1 MSRWEGT
8 LEGLVS
14 VDSKRLTEVLEFLL
28 SRVKA
33 QDQVMEE
40 NRTRAVEAERE
51 ITVLTTRVKSL
62 EESQAAFDRSIEDV
76 NKMQDRVHAWSERFK
91 SLEEQH
97 YLLKQASHQQSEDL
111 SFRLQS
117 TDSALREKVNHACTA
132 LRNAHEGLEVR
143 ILDQIS
149 TLQRDL
155 EELRKEE
162 KRSLEKAEEVVAS
175 RIEEILGGQEETSQ
189 ETAGLEGQKGRKQ
202 TGHGSLLGPVI
213 VRLRILESKLEEM
226 TQSPISPIKETT
238 ETELI
243 FLHTAIAQHPV
254 LLELQAQMHQIL
266 SQASTFSQQLSILRT
281 GDDPVLASMG
291 PESSLAKA
299 AKFLS
304 LHQRLEIVEREVGKG
319 MQAWEGVKG
328 RVEQLAGI
336 VETGR
341 LWTEREES
349 AAKGK
354 VTLERMERREM
365 QDSEAA
371 QSARFPGS
379 DEGKIDA
386 ELRTTSKNT
395 LEEDL
400 DRLKRL
406 LKERT
411 THSEVEDICVTVVKR
426 YLKSFPSKAGSAL
439 LPDSDS
445 KASELETRLN
455 NYWRSMQ
462 EMQGQMRVLREA
474 VGESEV
480 RGRGVM
486 QESIGEIREKIQ
498 EQSQELTKQIDAVR
512 AAVDRLSSD
521 SSNSDLQEREQYLRS
536 LVFKLKSDLQKLQSD
551 LDSPKPQSLSSSL
564 LPDLNME
571 DMSEEL
577 QVKRVKIVLQQHD
590 QAIRYLANRLAGG
603 FEDTG
608 PGPRLQS
615 ESSALGHVE
624 QLRAEMK
631 DIIAK
636 FETNKALSQRDV
648 DRINEMYSVLDTKM
662 SKDDLSSKVDRSELV
677 RIYRLLKRKT
687 DELAQ
692 ALKRAETS
700 ALGSGREEVLMSR
713 KKLDLECASC
723 GQVLVEGMDPQ
734 NQSFQPWGRF
744 PARGNLVGPGFSHIL
759 ASLVSSPEGSIS
771 IGKRL
776 DEEDRSVLL
785 SPTHSLPNT
794 RARRRNASRLPLVK

>member
-8 LEGLVS
+8 LEGLVW

-40 NRTRAVEAERE
+40 SRSRVVETERE
-51 ITVLTTRVKSL
+51 MTVLSTRLKSL
-62 EESQAAFDRSIEDV
+62 EEGQAAFERSVEDV

-91 SLEEQH
+91 SLEEQY
-97 YLLKQASHQQSEDL
+97 YLLKQTMHQQSEDL
-111 SFRLQS
+111 AFRLQTS
-117 TDSALREKVNHACTA
+117 DSALREKVNHSCTA
-132 LRNAHEGLEVR
+132 LRSAHEGLEVR
-143 ILDQIS
+143 ILDQIG
-149 TLQRDL
+149 TIQRDL
-155 EELRKEE
+155 EEIRKEGE
-162 KRSLEKAEEVVAS
+162 RSLAKAEEAVAS
-175 RIEEILGGQEETSQ
+175 RVEEMLGGQEETV
-189 ETAGLEGQKGRKQ
+189 EGRKDRKQ
-202 TGHGSLLGPVI
+202 TGHGSLLGPVT
-213 VRLRILESKLEEM
+213 VRLRILESKLEEI
-226 TQSPISPIKETT
+226 TSTTPLKEASDTD
-238 ETELI
+238 LAS
-243 FLHTAIAQHPV
+243 LHTAIAQHPL
-254 LLELQAQMHQIL
+254 LLELQAQLHQIL
-266 SQASTFSQQLSILRT
+266 SQASAFSQQLSVLRT
-281 GDDPVLASMG
+281 GEDPVLASMG

-304 LHQRLEIVEREVGKG
+304 LHERLERVEKEVGTG
-319 MQAWEGVKG
+319 MQAWEAVKA
-328 RVEQLAGI
+328 RVEQLTGMG
-336 VETGR
+336 ETGR
-341 LWTEREES
+341 LGTEREEPVDT
-349 AAKGK
+349 GK
-354 VTLERMERREM
+354 VTHMRTERS
-365 QDSEAA
+365 SEKPA
-371 QSARFPGS
+371 QIGVTESE
-379 DEGKIDA
+379 DGKIDS
-386 ELRTTSKNT
+386 ELRNTPTSPI
-395 LEEDL
+395 EEDL

-411 THSEVEDICVTVVKR
+411 THTEVEEICATVVKR
-426 YLKSFPSKAGSAL
+426 YLKSLPSKAGSSL

-455 NYWRSMQ
+455 NYWRGMQ

-480 RGRGVM
+480 KGRGMM
-486 QESIGEIREKIQ
+486 QESIGEIRENVQK
-498 EQSQELTKQIDAVR
+498 ESQELTKQIDAIR
-512 AAVDRLSSD
+512 AAVDRLSAD

-551 LDSPKPQSLSSSL
+551 LDSSSRQHPLSPSL

-577 QVKRVKIVLQQHD
+577 QAKRVKIVLQQHD
-590 QAIRYLANRLAGG
+590 QAIRYLANKLAGG
-603 FEDTG
+603 YEDTN
-608 PGPRLQS
+608 PAARTQTDSSMP
-615 ESSALGHVE
+615 SALGYIE
-624 QLRAEMK
+624 QLRSEMK

-648 DRINEMYSVLDTKM
+648 DRVNEMYTVLDTKM
-662 SKDDLSSKVDRSELV
+662 SKEDLSAKVDRTELV

-687 DELAQ
+687 DELAH
-692 ALKRAETS
+692 ALKRAETC

-723 GQVLVEGMDPQ
+723 GQGLVEGMDLQ
-734 NQSFQPWGRF
+734 SQSFQPWGRF
-744 PARGNLVGPGFSHIL
+744 PARSNLVGPGFSHIL

-785 SPTHSLPNT
+785 SPTRSVPNT
-794 RARRRNASRLPLVK
+794 RARRRNASKLPLVK